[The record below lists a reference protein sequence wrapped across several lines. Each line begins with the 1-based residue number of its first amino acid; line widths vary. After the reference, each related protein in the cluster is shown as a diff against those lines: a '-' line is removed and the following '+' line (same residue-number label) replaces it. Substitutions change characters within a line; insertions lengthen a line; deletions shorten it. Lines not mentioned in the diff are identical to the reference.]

1 MRLTRLGRKA
11 VAAMPVTFSCDCPL
25 CGMERHLLRIVNVRG
40 SACLAALGFSS
51 SAELLDLLRAAP
63 VHTPSDD
70 VFRSLFRLRP
80 ADPDFV
86 ESLLVLA
93 FVPML
98 HRTIHRVALYQPFL
112 SEEDITQQALAAMLE
127 ILRSREMAQRKSH
140 YAFAV
145 SRALKRNLFAW
156 GRREG
161 RSNQQF
167 PTIADVPGFLTSTD
181 AFEKQAQLRHFLD
194 RSLKRGELTDAEL
207 DLLIRFKL
215 EGMNGKDLFVGN
227 GNSANTTRQRM
238 KRLLAKLRR
247 LAAGDSD

>member
-1 MRLTRLGRKA
+1 MRLKCLGRKA
-11 VAAMPVTFSCDCPL
+11 VAAMPLTFSCDCPL
-25 CGMERHLLRIVNVRG
+25 CEMERHLLRAVNVCG

-51 SAELLDLLRAAP
+51 PAELLEVLRAVP

-70 VFRSLFRLRP
+70 VFRLLFRLRP
-80 ADPDFV
+80 ADLDFV

-98 HRTIHRVALYQPFL
+98 HRTIHRVLLYQPL
-112 SEEDITQQALAAMLE
+112 LNEEDITQQALASMLE
-127 ILRSREMAQRKSH
+127 ILRSREMVERKSH

-145 SRALKRNLFAW
+145 SRALKRKLFAW

-161 RSNQQF
+161 RSHQQF
-167 PTIADVPGFLTSTD
+167 PTIGDAPEPLSSAD
-181 AFEKQAQLRHFLD
+181 AFEEQAQLRHFLY

-215 EGMNGKDLFVGN
+215 EGMNGKDLLVGN
-227 GNSANTTRQRM
+227 GNAANTTRQRM

-247 LAAGDSD
+247 LAARA